1 MEIINMPNNFKSDLV
16 ELEIYLFYETEKA
29 ILVGYDPNDRE
40 DVYWLPKSQVEFE
53 EHSTLGSTS
62 KHSIFKSN
70 NKTRSVRSIILTLP
84 EWLAYK
90 EELI

>member
-1 MEIINMPNNFKSDLV
+1 MNNLV

-29 ILVGYDPNDRE
+29 ILVGYDPNDKNNTK
-40 DVYWLPKSQVEFE
+40 WLPKSQVEFE
-53 EHSTLGSTS
+53 EHSTITPKST
-62 KHSIFKSN
+62 II
-70 NKTRSVRSIILTLP
+70 RSIILTLP